1 MHCGEPSRPTNRFTV
16 DLTPFSPFLRF
27 VRKLAVSKE
36 AKNAMIRFGI
46 AGFGLHAVRRPM
58 PGFGLARN
66 CKVVALS
73 RPNADKARESAA
85 EYSIPNAFT
94 STAELSHCPEVD
106 AVLVT
111 TPNACHLQDVLTAV
125 AAGKPVL
132 CEKPMAMNAD
142 ECRQMVEAAR
152 AAGVLLGVAQVFRFE
167 ESAARFRER
176 LAAGDIGRPI
186 FARTEF
192 SFPGTQHSRTWLTS
206 RALAG
211 GGPIADVGVHCIDA
225 LRYILQDEP
234 RRVTALGRSDEQS
247 GDVEAAA
254 VLSLEFQRGT
264 LAAVLVSIRAAY
276 RTPLEIVG
284 DAGVL
289 RAEDAFNVAL
299 PITLELW
306 RQGKRVASEEVSNQL
321 AYARQ
326 VDSFTAAVEG
336 REVFPASGLLG
347 WQNQIILDAAYRSLS
362 SGKSEVLPAF
372 SDDLSGAA

>member
-1 MHCGEPSRPTNRFTV
+1 
-16 DLTPFSPFLRF
+16 
-27 VRKLAVSKE
+27 
-36 AKNAMIRFGI
+36 MIRFGI
-46 AGFGLHAVRRPM
+46 AGFGLHAVRRLM

-73 RPNADKARESAA
+73 RRDPDKARESAA
-85 EYSIPNAFT
+85 EYSIPHAFT
-94 STAELSHCPEVD
+94 STDELSRCPEVD

-125 AAGKPVL
+125 AARKPVL

-142 ECRQMVEAAR
+142 ECRKMVEAAH

-167 ESAARFRER
+167 DSTARFRER
-176 LAAGDIGRPI
+176 IAAGDIGHPI

-192 SFPGTQHSRTWLTS
+192 SFSGTQHARTWLTS

-234 RRVTALGRSDEQS
+234 CRVTALGRSDENS

-284 DAGVL
+284 DAGIL

-306 RQGKRVASEEVSNQL
+306 REGKRLASEEVSNQL

-326 VDSFTAAVEG
+326 VDSFAAAIEG

-362 SGKSEVLPAF
+362 SGKSEVLP
-372 SDDLSGAA
+372 DLSAVASVV